1 MFKYDMHSHILP
13 GVDDGAQNLEDSL
26 VLIDRLK
33 KAGITDICLTPHYYT
48 HKESMYDFVERRDK
62 AYEALKTKVGN
73 NVNLHLG
80 AEVFVTDYLFTT
92 PYDLSKVCYN
102 GTKYMLTEFGY
113 RSTFQG
119 DTLKNINNLMNNHG
133 ITPVL
138 THVERY
144 PYLLKHPDALEELIY
159 MGVLIQSNAC
169 SYSEF
174 SLKRKLTKLLANG
187 YIHVIGSDAHSL
199 NRNSPDA
206 FVTLEEHLKKKGI
219 EDIINNINLN
229 SRKILSG
236 K

>member
-1 MFKYDMHSHILP
+1 MLKYDMHSHILP
-13 GVDDGAQNLEDSL
+13 GVDDGAKNVEDSL

-33 KAGITDICLTPHYYT
+33 KAGVTDICLTPHYYT

-62 AYEALKTKVGN
+62 AFDILREKTGDSI
-73 NVNLHLG
+73 NLHLG

-113 RSTFQG
+113 SSTFQG
-119 DTLKNINNLMNNHG
+119 DTLKHINTLMNNHG
-133 ITPVL
+133 IIPVL

-144 PYLLKHPDALEELIY
+144 PYLLKHPSALEELIY

-169 SYSEF
+169 SFSEF
-174 SLKRKLTKLLANG
+174 SLKRKLTKLLSNG
-187 YIHVIGSDAHSL
+187 YIHVIGSDVHSL
-199 NRNSPDA
+199 TRNSPDA
-206 FVTLEEHLKKKGI
+206 FAALEEHLKKKGI
-219 EDIINNINLN
+219 EDVIEEINNN
-229 SRKILSG
+229 SKKILFG